1 MMARRHAFEKMV
13 VCPRF
18 FLLAISALA
27 LAACSA
33 TRVAYDNADTML
45 RFMAS
50 SYLDL
55 DATQS
60 DDLTPRIVRFH
71 QWHRANELP
80 VYAALLKSASQR
92 AAKGITAE
100 DVAWG
105 LVNVRARYRRFAAKA
120 VEDAAPV
127 LATLV
132 PEQFAVLEKKFTENN
147 EKYAKEFLSAD
158 DKRRRRA
165 QLKRMLERFR
175 DFAGE
180 LTPDQ
185 EARIERFALAH
196 ERHVA
201 LRFEDRQRWQRD
213 FVAALKRERKPLELG
228 RNLAE
233 MFEKPELRRSEEF
246 IREDKRWDED
256 LGQLI
261 VDLDRSLSAK
271 QRAQAVRRLSD
282 YAEDF
287 AVLAGRRKGAA

>member
-1 MMARRHAFEKMV
+1 MV
-13 VCPRF
+13 VCLRF
-18 FLLAISALA
+18 FLLGISALA

-33 TRVAYDNADTML
+33 TRLAYDNADTVL

-55 DATQS
+55 DAVQS
-60 DDLTPRIVRFH
+60 DDLTPRIVRFLR
-71 QWHRANELP
+71 WHRTNELP
-80 VYAALLKSASQR
+80 AYAALLRSAGQR
-92 AAKGITAE
+92 AAEGITAE

-105 LVNVRARYRRFAAKA
+105 LANVRSRYRRLAAKA
-120 VEDAAPV
+120 AEDAAPV
-127 LATLV
+127 LATLASAQLAAL
-132 PEQFAVLEKKFTENN
+132 ERKLAEDNEKFAKKF
-147 EKYAKEFLSAD
+147 LSSD
-158 DKRRRRA
+158 DKERRRA

-180 LTPDQ
+180 LTPEQ

-213 FVAALKRERKPLELG
+213 LVAALKEQREPQELG
-228 RNLAE
+228 RRLAE
-233 MFEKPELRRSEEF
+233 MFTRPEPRRSEEF
-246 IREDKRWDED
+246 VREDKGWDED

-261 VDLDRSLSAK
+261 VDLDRSLSPK
-271 QRAQAVRRLSD
+271 QRAQVVRRLSD

-287 AVLAGRRKGAA
+287 AVLAGRRKEAA

>member
-1 MMARRHAFEKMV
+1 MV